1 MKTVNSNI
9 FKIENGS
16 EGFKNFPFKT
26 YLSFKPLI
34 EFWEKE
40 LLHSN
45 VYKSELVKISL
56 EKIKRIQEL
65 NNPVEDYSIIEKYKD
80 IQVEK
85 KIYVE
90 KIPKF
95 IGCFLFVVRQGIT
108 DTTLRK
114 MFFENVK
121 LNGETK
127 RFFYLMYSIDKKIKG
142 FSDIDKNRGF
152 FVRIKKWQ
160 NWWNIF
166 QNSFCYFR
174 MNNLKCKV
182 IDKDRND
189 LITEYNIE
197 WVLKNKN
204 IIAKKDEYYIYLVHR
219 LLIIAI
225 S

>member
-80 IQVEK
+80 MIDLLMAV
-85 KIYVE
+85 IY
-90 KIPKF
+90 PAASWQ
-95 IGCFLFVVRQGIT
+95 RQISASVAPFSF
-108 DTTLRK
+108 K
-114 MFFENVK
+114 
-121 LNGETK
+121 
-127 RFFYLMYSIDKKIKG
+127 FFYKTPMFDSIVPKEGGFSLQKVGLEPEAVFIDK
-142 FSDIDKNRGF
+142 
-152 FVRIKKWQ
+152 
-160 NWWNIF
+160 
-166 QNSFCYFR
+166 
-174 MNNLKCKV
+174 V
-182 IDKDRND
+182 IN
-189 LITEYNIE
+189 
-197 WVLKNKN
+197 
-204 IIAKKDEYYIYLVHR
+204 AYL
-219 LLIIAI
+219 
-225 S
+225 